1 MLSLTT
7 LALGNTAEISTGD
20 VRKNQAFDNIKASVA
35 QALRIGNLNTN
46 LEGSYDYK
54 ANKDFFNEVTA
65 TGSILSPSKDKKGNV
80 VDDVSLDYEIT
91 HSLTSA
97 STNVELTGS
106 KDDTGFGVKADAT
119 NGKVSVNEVSLTRD
133 VDAGDQS
140 VQVTPSW
147 LLQSKTA
154 RVKLMSKLSGGDKL
168 EATVDYATDG
178 GDITYEVSLDHNIA
192 SGRDVSAT
200 FGGDTLDVDYT
211 DNNFEDGA
219 TWTASASVPTSD
231 ASNILDAAK
240 LSLKRSWTW

>member
-1 MLSLTT
+1 MLSLST

-133 VDAGDQS
+133 ENS
-140 VQVTPSW
+140 
-147 LLQSKTA
+147 
-154 RVKLMSKLSGGDKL
+154 
-168 EATVDYATDG
+168 
-178 GDITYEVSLDHNIA
+178 
-192 SGRDVSAT
+192 
-200 FGGDTLDVDYT
+200 
-211 DNNFEDGA
+211 
-219 TWTASASVPTSD
+219 SASSR
-231 ASNILDAAK
+231 AGCRLGLLGG
-240 LSLKRSWTW
+240 LS